1 MIEIR
6 YTSPYELDIAG
17 SPDELES
24 IRRRILDLVETH
36 NEIALEADATID
48 PTPYETTLARMTIAE
63 GRGPAK
69 VTVCDEIELRVE
81 GSREALE
88 TFASY
93 FYFEPDA
100 KKGAHAHYEYYGG
113 NDLIDLESVPL
124 VISVR

>member
-6 YTSPYELDIAG
+6 YTPPYELDIAG
-17 SPDELES
+17 SPGELES

-48 PTPYETTLARMTIAE
+48 PTPYEAALAKMTIAE

-69 VTVCDEIELRVE
+69 VTVRDEIEVRVE

-88 TFASY
+88 AFASY
-93 FYFEPDA
+93 FYFEPSA
-100 KKGAHAHYEYYGG
+100 KEEAHAHYEYYGG
-113 NDLIDLESVPL
+113 SDLIDPKSVPL
-124 VISVR
+124 VISVK

>member
-6 YTSPYELDIAG
+6 YTPPDELDVAG

-24 IRRRILDLVETH
+24 IRRRILDSVGAR
-36 NEIALEADATID
+36 NEITLEADAAID
-48 PTPYETTLARMTIAE
+48 PTPYEAALARLTIAE

-69 VTVCDEIELRVE
+69 VTVRDEIEVRIE

-88 TFASY
+88 ALASY
-93 FYFEPDA
+93 FYFGRDA
-100 KKGAHAHYEYYGG
+100 RAGAHAHYEYYGG
-113 NDLIDLESVPL
+113 ADLIDPESVPL